1 MVDGTVIRLP
11 LSVYLSNMIMVR
23 ISVESFKT
31 CNSHSTSLFGLKF
44 EGWRY
49 QLSKKISGS
58 MAEGDIHAYNVLCQI
73 PSTGCTSV
81 DLQAG
86 VLRLEVLL
94 GKMSYMIHLRK

>member
-1 MVDGTVIRLP
+1 
-11 LSVYLSNMIMVR
+11 
-23 ISVESFKT
+23 
-31 CNSHSTSLFGLKF
+31 
-44 EGWRY
+44 
-49 QLSKKISGS
+49 

-81 DLQAG
+81 DLQTG

>member
-1 MVDGTVIRLP
+1 
-11 LSVYLSNMIMVR
+11 
-23 ISVESFKT
+23 
-31 CNSHSTSLFGLKF
+31 
-44 EGWRY
+44 
-49 QLSKKISGS
+49 

-81 DLQAG
+81 DLEAG

>member
-44 EGWRY
+44 EG
-49 QLSKKISGS
+49 
-58 MAEGDIHAYNVLCQI
+58 
-73 PSTGCTSV
+73 
-81 DLQAG
+81 
-86 VLRLEVLL
+86 
-94 GKMSYMIHLRK
+94 